1 MQAYTHNLKIILVD
15 TDGNIV
21 SDNDFLDEIKNT
33 LCQLNTKKVQ
43 WNSKNLDVTIKWH
56 KKELNNIEKQFMG
69 DLYLNPAY
77 DSDIIIVNHTKQIIS
92 NINNTSNYNIK
103 FYISRLIG
111 DKTIC
116 KDSGGVV
123 Y

>member
-1 MQAYTHNLKIILVD
+1 MEVYTHNLKIILVD
-15 TDGNIV
+15 TNGSIV

-33 LCQLNTKKVQ
+33 LCQLNTKKIQ

-56 KKELNNIEKQFMG
+56 RKELNNIEKQFMG
-69 DLYLNPAY
+69 DLYSYPMY
-77 DSDIIIVNHTKQIIS
+77 DFDSIIVNHTNQIIS

-111 DKTIC
+111 NKQVCGNSFGI
-116 KDSGGVV
+116 V
-123 Y
+123 

>member
-1 MQAYTHNLKIILVD
+1 MEVYTHNLKIILVD
-15 TDGNIV
+15 TNGNIV

-33 LCQLNTKKVQ
+33 LCQLNTRKIQ

-56 KKELNNIEKQFMG
+56 RKELNNIEKQFMG
-69 DLYLNPAY
+69 DLYSNPIY
-77 DSDIIIVNHTKQIIS
+77 DFDSIIVNHTKQIIS

-103 FYISRLIG
+103 FYISRLIR

-116 KDSGGVV
+116 RDSYGVV
-123 Y
+123 

>member
-116 KDSGGVV
+116 RDSYGVI
-123 Y
+123 